1 MTQLAI
7 RATRIFAAMTAVVI
21 LAFAMVMTVSAQSDD
36 PDWKV
41 APTGLNVAAGDNAG
55 ELDLTWD
62 AHPQTSKNSPG
73 LPSHLG
79 NQTVRP
85 SAQIQKPTGT
95 PTQPQMRSR

>member
-7 RATRIFAAMTAVVI
+7 RATSIFAAMTAVVI

-41 APTGLNVAAGDNAG
+41 APTGLVVATGDAAGK
-55 ELDLTWD
+55 LDLTWD
-62 AHPQTSKNSPG
+62 APPPDQQDSPG

-79 NQTVRP
+79 AR
-85 SAQIQKPTGT
+85 
-95 PTQPQMRSR
+95 R